1 MSLFEEI
8 MASIP
13 AIIFQTFRYL
23 LIQPSV
29 NYGVTNCTSLEW
41 SVLSN
46 NNYQTF
52 KLIMKQL
59 TQLLLSST
67 I

>member
-23 LIQPSV
+23 LIQSSV
-29 NYGVTNCTSLEW
+29 NYGVTNRTSLE
-41 SVLSN
+41 
-46 NNYQTF
+46 
-52 KLIMKQL
+52 
-59 TQLLLSST
+59 
-67 I
+67 